1 MKFLVFTCALL
12 ALVSSMNTVA
22 PAQSF
27 AGTWSIGPTDA
38 AGKVELRMEYRSA
51 NGNDTWSESEDVPI
65 SELHGLSM
73 TDLRSNG
80 RKSFSINEDAG
91 QFSAQGIFS
100 AGQGGGTWTFV
111 PNASF
116 TAELRRRGIGTP
128 TAEQQFQLAMGRF
141 KLTTLD
147 ALLRTGFQRPTTSDL
162 VSMVAHGVSAEYVAA
177 MKGLSFDPKTVAAL
191 ITLRDHGVTPQ
202 FLKRLASAGYASLNP
217 AQAQQMVDH
226 GVTGDYVDG
235 LRRLGYRPSVDD
247 LVRLVDHGVTI
258 AFLQRMRSHGYT
270 HLSVDEL
277 IRLRDH
283 GF

>member
-1 MKFLVFTCALL
+1 MRFLVFTCALI
-12 ALVSSMNTVA
+12 ALVSSLTTAA
-22 PAQSF
+22 PAQAF
-27 AGTWSIGPTDA
+27 AGTWSIAPTDA
-38 AGKVELRMEYRSA
+38 VGKVQLRMDYRSA

-65 SELHGLSM
+65 SELRGLSM
-73 TDLRSNG
+73 ADVRSSG
-80 RKSFSINEDAG
+80 RKTFSINQDAG
-91 QFSAQGIFS
+91 QFIAEGVFS

-116 TAELRRRGIGTP
+116 AAELRRRGIGSP
-128 TAEQQFQLAMGRF
+128 TTQQQFQLAMGRF
-141 KLTTLD
+141 KFTTLD
-147 ALLRTGFQRPTTSDL
+147 ALLRSGFQRPTTGDL
-162 VSMVAHGVSAEYVAA
+162 VSMVEHGVSEQFVAA
-177 MKGLSFDPKTVAAL
+177 MKGLSFDPRTVAAL

-202 FLKRLASAGYASLNP
+202 FLKRLANAGYANLNA